1 MKYLKPKQF
10 EDFCQNQEKLIE
22 ILNHRMTSMEANVN
36 LMKNDLVWVKRIGIF
51 LSGIISALTI
61 GVLTKLM
68 TGG

>member
-1 MKYLKPKQF
+1 MKYLTPKQF
-10 EDFCQNQEKLIE
+10 QDFCQNQEKLIE